1 MNKKK
6 IAMAIAILLVIVL
19 IGTVC
24 YGVIMKAITK
34 VEHPIAT
41 ITFEGYE
48 EPIVVEL
55 YPEYAQNT
63 VRNFITLA
71 ENGFYDGLKIH
82 RVEEYVIQGGDPNGD
97 GTGSPTL
104 SAIDDEIEK
113 DSEEDK
119 EYTIVGE
126 FKANGYDNNTLAHDR
141 GVISMARGD
150 YRELSSDL
158 TEEGY
163 NSAGC
168 QFFICTKYMQ
178 SFNGNYAAFGKMIDG
193 WNTLDAISNVALKVE
208 TDEETNETTTTNVP
222 AEDVIIESITIE
234 TNDVDY
240 EKPETLEPFDYYT
253 WYLTN
258 MYKNQLTTN

>member
-1 MNKKK
+1 MNKNKL
-6 IAMAIAILLVIVL
+6 AMTIAILLVIIL

-24 YGVIMKAITK
+24 YGVVMKVITK

-41 ITFEGYE
+41 IEFEGYE

-71 ENGFYDGLKIH
+71 DNGFYDGLKIH

-104 SAIDDEIEK
+104 SAIDPEIEE

-119 EYTIVGE
+119 EYSIVGE
-126 FKANGYDNNTLAHDR
+126 FKENGYEGNTLVHDR

-150 YRELSSDL
+150 YRQLSSDL
-158 TEEGY
+158 VEESY
-163 NSAGC
+163 NSAGS

-178 SFNGNYAAFGKMIDG
+178 SFNGNYAAFGMMTSG
-193 WNTLDAISNVALKVE
+193 WDTLEAISNVALKVE
-208 TDEETNETTTTNVP
+208 TDEETGETTTTNVP
-222 AEDVIIESITIE
+222 ETDVIIKSITID
-234 TNDVDY
+234 TNGVDY
-240 EKPETLEPFDYYT
+240 EKPETVEPFDYYT

-258 MYKNQLTTN
+258 MYSSQLSAY